1 MGICYSLPDA
11 AADKARTLAT
21 AAGTQWSNGLGASSA
36 AAAKA
41 ARKAKLT
48 KYALVK
54 CEFDAETAAK
64 AKRLSVIREMLFEQ
78 IALWKAWSAGTLPLD
93 YSVLMH
99 WSKHCHANEE
109 CSKRLRNV
117 ALQVQNASAAHAE
130 YVKFMTETFIEGID
144 ETIDVIEEAWNVYE
158 LYEKSEYDYRFAL
171 KTSKDEEKNAI
182 KKGEM
187 EIKLQEAKK
196 AINECAGKV
205 ESILVPLFKR
215 TITELENFAKKCMQK
230 RERTGEEAIATAAK
244 FERANSVAYAK
255 LKKRT
260 YTAADAITAAK
271 NAIVDNGLP
280 EQLNEINTKLDEMKR
295 HGMALALIFQDFV
308 PYIKLIFGPDRMNV
322 FADELCKKIDG
333 FKSLKK
339 AAAEIHD
346 KIQALTS
353 EIDVEEFKRMV
364 EEFEQVVHTECNT
377 VSSHSTAYVKSLSD
391 IAKAERALERA
402 ENVYKSKA
410 PNFVMPPIGD
420 KLAKFND
427 DKAAWNGALKDA
439 QDAVTI
445 AKERSVADLNA
456 HKESF
461 DNLFIKKDSTFH
473 SFIIVAIENACAI
486 VTEAHKTI
494 TAVKARHIR
503 DAAEEPEAEEVIEVP
518 EVDFSQADASQKEA
532 EVSKAEAEAKMK
544 EAEEAE
550 VKAKEAAEAAEKAR
564 QDAIREENEAKKE
577 ELLRKAAEEAKKA
590 AEEAEAKQE
599 AEAKAK
605 EAAKIQAEKE
615 AKAEKEVAKAA
626 KALEQQV
633 SIAEKKAEKE
643 ASNAASQQDAVD
655 AVRDATIKET
665 LARASSV
672 KEVSIAN
679 AEASIGTEL

>member
-1 MGICYSLPDA
+1 
-11 AADKARTLAT
+11 
-21 AAGTQWSNGLGASSA
+21 
-36 AAAKA
+36 
-41 ARKAKLT
+41 
-48 KYALVK
+48 
-54 CEFDAETAAK
+54 
-64 AKRLSVIREMLFEQ
+64 
-78 IALWKAWSAGTLPLD
+78 
-93 YSVLMH
+93 
-99 WSKHCHANEE
+99 
-109 CSKRLRNV
+109 
-117 ALQVQNASAAHAE
+117 
-130 YVKFMTETFIEGID
+130 
-144 ETIDVIEEAWNVYE
+144 
-158 LYEKSEYDYRFAL
+158 
-171 KTSKDEEKNAI
+171 
-182 KKGEM
+182 
-187 EIKLQEAKK
+187 
-196 AINECAGKV
+196 
-205 ESILVPLFKR
+205 
-215 TITELENFAKKCMQK
+215 
-230 RERTGEEAIATAAK
+230 
-244 FERANSVAYAK
+244 
-255 LKKRT
+255 
-260 YTAADAITAAK
+260 
-271 NAIVDNGLP
+271 
-280 EQLNEINTKLDEMKR
+280 MKR

-353 EIDVEEFKRMV
+353 EIDVEEFKRTV

-544 EAEEAE
+544 EAGRSRSQGKGSRRGGGEGSTRCDSRG
-550 VKAKEAAEAAEKAR
+550 KMKQKKRNYFAR
-564 QDAIREENEAKKE
+564 LPKKPKK
-577 ELLRKAAEEAKKA
+577 LPKKPRRSKKLKPRPRKPRRFKPKRKPRQRKKSRRRQRRSSNKSPLPRRRLKKKPRTRLLSKMQSTRCAMQPLRK
-590 AEEAEAKQE
+590 
-599 AEAKAK
+599 
-605 EAAKIQAEKE
+605 
-615 AKAEKEVAKAA
+615 
-626 KALEQQV
+626 L
-633 SIAEKKAEKE
+633 
-643 ASNAASQQDAVD
+643 
-655 AVRDATIKET
+655 
-665 LARASSV
+665 
-672 KEVSIAN
+672 
-679 AEASIGTEL
+679 

>member
-1 MGICYSLPDA
+1 
-11 AADKARTLAT
+11 
-21 AAGTQWSNGLGASSA
+21 
-36 AAAKA
+36 
-41 ARKAKLT
+41 
-48 KYALVK
+48 
-54 CEFDAETAAK
+54 
-64 AKRLSVIREMLFEQ
+64 
-78 IALWKAWSAGTLPLD
+78 
-93 YSVLMH
+93 
-99 WSKHCHANEE
+99 
-109 CSKRLRNV
+109 
-117 ALQVQNASAAHAE
+117 
-130 YVKFMTETFIEGID
+130 
-144 ETIDVIEEAWNVYE
+144 
-158 LYEKSEYDYRFAL
+158 
-171 KTSKDEEKNAI
+171 
-182 KKGEM
+182 
-187 EIKLQEAKK
+187 
-196 AINECAGKV
+196 
-205 ESILVPLFKR
+205 
-215 TITELENFAKKCMQK
+215 
-230 RERTGEEAIATAAK
+230 
-244 FERANSVAYAK
+244 
-255 LKKRT
+255 
-260 YTAADAITAAK
+260 
-271 NAIVDNGLP
+271 
-280 EQLNEINTKLDEMKR
+280 
-295 HGMALALIFQDFV
+295 
-308 PYIKLIFGPDRMNV
+308 
-322 FADELCKKIDG
+322 
-333 FKSLKK
+333 
-339 AAAEIHD
+339 
-346 KIQALTS
+346 
-353 EIDVEEFKRMV
+353 MV

-391 IAKAERALERA
+391 IVKAERALERA

-494 TAVKARHIR
+494 TAVKARQIR

-590 AEEAEAKQE
+590 AEEAKAKQE